1 MSKGTPRSL
10 KWGNH
15 IYITIGE
22 PMYPGVDDDPN
33 TVTVELRSR
42 LEELLADTIERYPDE
57 PKDDNDRWW
66 LPASYGGTAPTLA
79 AAKKE
84 DEAAAAKR
92 RERRSA

>member
-1 MSKGTPRSL
+1 
-10 KWGNH
+10 
-15 IYITIGE
+15 
-22 PMYPGVDDDPN
+22 MYPGVDDDPN

-57 PKDDNDRWW
+57 PKDDDNDRWW